1 MSFMDKAKDLVDK
14 IEDKIPESVKDKIP
28 ESVKDKLG
36 IDEEGARGRGPR
48 RRQPTRSPTPPPR
61 RRPERPTSPA
71 PDGADVTSL
80 GRGWCRR
87 RRRAVGLPNAR
98 CPASPTAGR

>member
-36 IDEEGARGRGPR
+36 IDEEGAR
-48 RRQPTRSPTPPPR
+48 TRA
-61 RRPERPTSPA
+61 EA
-71 PDGADVTSL
+71 EAADKI
-80 GRGWCRR
+80 
-87 RRRAVGLPNAR
+87 AD
-98 CPASPTAGR
+98 PTAPTTTRTTD